1 MQVVILAAGNGKRM
15 GEITR
20 KVPKPMIK
28 IKGKPILE
36 HKIRALPKVIDEV
49 IIIVGHLGK
58 QITDHFKNNFDGR
71 RISYYFQE
79 KLDGTG
85 GAVHLAK
92 DAVQEK
98 FLVMMGDDL
107 YHMRDIEKMLK
118 HDLAILAS
126 EVDGIGRF
134 GALKMDDRGHL
145 VDIIERSE
153 DSKSRLVN
161 TGLYLLNKNF
171 FEYNLVAL
179 NNGEF
184 GLPQTLVKMSDRHE
198 IKIERASLWYPIGYS
213 EDLKA
218 AEEIVDKFNG

>member
-1 MQVVILAAGNGKRM
+1 MQSVILAAGNGKRM
-15 GEITR
+15 GDITQ

-36 HKIRALPKVIDEV
+36 HKIKALPKEIDEV
-49 IIIVGHLGK
+49 IIVVGHLGS

-71 RISYYFQE
+71 KISYFFQE

-92 DAVQEK
+92 DAVREK

-107 YHMRDIEKMLK
+107 YHRKDVEKMLQ
-118 HDLAILAS
+118 HDLAVLAC
-126 EVDGIGRF
+126 EVDGASRF
-134 GALKMDDRGHL
+134 GTLEIDSQGHL
-145 VDIIERSE
+145 VDIIENSERSE
-153 DSKSRLVN
+153 NKLVN

-179 NNGEF
+179 SNGEF
-184 GLPQTLVKMSDRHE
+184 GLPQTLVKMSDRHD
-198 IKIERASLWYPIGYS
+198 IKIEKATLWHPIGLS
-213 EDLKA
+213 EDLKK
-218 AEEIVDKFNG
+218 AEEIIHKFY

>member
-15 GEITR
+15 GDITQ

-36 HKIRALPKVIDEV
+36 HKIRALPKEIDEV
-49 IIIVGHLGK
+49 IIVVGHLGS
-58 QITDHFKNNFDGR
+58 QIVDHFKDNFDGR
-71 RISYYFQE
+71 KISYFFQE

-92 DAVQEK
+92 DAVKEK

-107 YHMRDIEKMLK
+107 YHKEDVEKMLK
-118 HDLAILAS
+118 HNLAVLAC
-126 EVDGIGRF
+126 EVDGAGRF
-134 GALKMDDRGHL
+134 GALKIDEQDHL

-153 DSKSRLVN
+153 KSESKLVN
-161 TGLYLLNKNF
+161 TGLYLLNNKF

-179 NNGEF
+179 SNGEF

-198 IKIERASLWYPIGYS
+198 IKIERATLWYPIGFS
-213 EDLKA
+213 EDLEE
-218 AEEIVDKFNG
+218 AEEIVDKLI